1 MNETLKVINHRRSIR
16 KYKHD
21 PIPDED
27 LQQILCS
34 ALYAPSARN
43 RQEWHFTVIQ
53 NEETVRKVKE
63 TMRYNMLHYGNE
75 MQVERASAPDYA
87 PFHDAPVIV
96 IITANTKARFIE
108 LDCGAAAQNLM
119 LAADSLGIST
129 CFMASSEILFKSDQ
143 AEELKREL
151 GIPAEYDH
159 VCAIA
164 LGYKDCE
171 DPDPAPRKEGLIN
184 YIR

>member
-16 KYKHD
+16 KYKVD

-27 LQQILCS
+27 LQQIICA

-53 NEETVRKVKE
+53 NEGAVRRVKE
-63 TMRYNMLHYGNE
+63 TMRYNMLQYGNE
-75 MQVERASAPDYA
+75 MQVERASAPDYV

-96 IITANTKARFIE
+96 ILSANAQARFIQ

-119 LAADSLGIST
+119 LAADSLGISS
-129 CFMASSEILFKSDQ
+129 CFMASSEILFKSKK
-143 AEELKREL
+143 ATELKKEL
-151 GIPAEYDH
+151 GIPVGYDH
-159 VCAIA
+159 ICAIT

-171 DPDPAPRKEGLIN
+171 DPAPAPRKDGLVN
-184 YIR
+184 YIK